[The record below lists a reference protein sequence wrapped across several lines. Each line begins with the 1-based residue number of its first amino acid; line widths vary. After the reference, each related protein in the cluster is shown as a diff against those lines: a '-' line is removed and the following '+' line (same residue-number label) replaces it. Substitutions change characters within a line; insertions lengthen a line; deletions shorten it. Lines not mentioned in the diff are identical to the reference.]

1 MDEEILFI
9 RLEQIPGGVR
19 LTENFSERFVKCI
32 REDSMHE
39 SMLILQG
46 LISLIGE
53 ISRSRYFKVLYPLFG
68 CSVKTLKQYLC
79 GIAEQ
84 SSGDH
89 LFDRGHGRFYDELI
103 VEGSVQVQLPFSYE
117 VVLDPEESANMEFT
131 EHDRLFIN
139 IKTELQAGSAD
150 PAVITAAAFAEALYG
165 ELYFPAL
172 KLLTGDETN
181 EKIRAFISSTIDA
194 QFIPFV

>member
-19 LTENFSERFVKCI
+19 LTENISERFVKCI

-53 ISRSRYFKVLYPLFG
+53 INRSSFFKVLYPLFG
-68 CSVKTLKQYLC
+68 CSVKTLKQYLYEK
-79 GIAEQ
+79 AERN
-84 SSGDH
+84 SADH
-89 LFDRGHGRFYDELI
+89 LFDRGHGNYFNEII
-103 VEGSVQVQLPFSYE
+103 VEGSVQVRMPFSYE
-117 VVLDPEESANMEFT
+117 VVLDPEESVDMEFT

-139 IKTELQAGSAD
+139 IKTELQPGSAD
-150 PAVITAAAFAEALYG
+150 PAVITALAFADVLYS

-194 QFIPFV
+194 QFVPFV

>member
-1 MDEEILFI
+1 
-9 RLEQIPGGVR
+9 
-19 LTENFSERFVKCI
+19 
-32 REDSMHE
+32 MHE

-46 LISLIGE
+46 LVSLIGE
-53 ISRSRYFKVLYPLFG
+53 ISRSRFYKVLYPLFG
-68 CSVKTLKQYLC
+68 CSVNTLKQYL
-79 GIAEQ
+79 GGVAEQ
-84 SSGDH
+84 SSGSH

-103 VEGSVQVQLPFSYE
+103 VEGSVQVQMPFTYE
-117 VVLDPEESANMEFT
+117 VVLDPEESVNMEFT

-139 IKTELQAGSAD
+139 IITELHTGSAD

-181 EKIRAFISSTIDA
+181 EKINAFIGSTIDA
-194 QFIPFV
+194 QFVPFV

>member
-1 MDEEILFI
+1 MDEEKLYI

-19 LTENFSERFVKCI
+19 LSENFSERFVKCI

-39 SMLILQG
+39 SMLILRG

-53 ISRSRYFKVLYPLFG
+53 VSRSRFYKVLYPLFG
-68 CSVKTLKQYLC
+68 CNVKTLKQYLC
-79 GIAEQ
+79 GMAEQ
-84 SSGDH
+84 SSGEH
-89 LFDRGHGRFYDELI
+89 LFDRGHGKFYDELI

-117 VVLDPEESANMEFT
+117 VVLDPEESVDLGFT
-131 EHDRLFIN
+131 ERDRLFKN
-139 IKTELQAGSAD
+139 IKTELQAGTAD

-165 ELYFPAL
+165 ELYFSAL

-181 EKIRAFISSTIDA
+181 EKIRAFIGSTIDA
-194 QFIPFV
+194 QFVSFV

>member
-1 MDEEILFI
+1 MDEEKLYI

-19 LTENFSERFVKCI
+19 LSENFSERFVKCI

-53 ISRSRYFKVLYPLFG
+53 VSRSRFYKVLYPLFG
-68 CSVKTLKQYLC
+68 CNVKTLKQYLC
-79 GIAEQ
+79 GMAEQ
-84 SSGDH
+84 SSGEH
-89 LFDRGHGRFYDELI
+89 LFDRGHGKFYDELI

-117 VVLDPEESANMEFT
+117 VVLDPEDSVDLGFT
-131 EHDRLFIN
+131 ERDSLFKN
-139 IKTELQAGSAD
+139 IKTELQPGSAD

-181 EKIRAFISSTIDA
+181 AKIRTFIGGTIDA
-194 QFIPFV
+194 QFVPFV

>member
-1 MDEEILFI
+1 MDEEKLYI

-19 LTENFSERFVKCI
+19 LSENFSERFVKCI

-53 ISRSRYFKVLYPLFG
+53 VSRSRFYKVLYPLFG

-79 GIAEQ
+79 GMAEQ
-84 SSGDH
+84 SSGEH
-89 LFDRGHGRFYDELI
+89 LFDRGHGKFYDELI

-117 VVLDPEESANMEFT
+117 VVLDPEDSVDLGFT
-131 EHDRLFIN
+131 ERDSLFKN
-139 IKTELQAGSAD
+139 IKTELQPGSAD

-165 ELYFPAL
+165 ELYFSAL

-181 EKIRAFISSTIDA
+181 EKIRAFIGSTIDA
-194 QFIPFV
+194 QFVSFV

>member
-1 MDEEILFI
+1 MDEEKLFI

-19 LTENFSERFVKCI
+19 LSENFSARFVKCI
-32 REDSMHE
+32 REDTMHE

-53 ISRSRYFKVLYPLFG
+53 INRSSFFKVLYPLFG

-79 GIAEQ
+79 GKADQ
-84 SSGDH
+84 SSADL
-89 LFDRGHGRFYDELI
+89 LFDRGHGNYFEEII
-103 VEGSVQVQLPFSYE
+103 VEGSVQVWMPFSYE
-117 VVLDPEESANMEFT
+117 VILDPEEYVNMGFT

-139 IKTELQAGSAD
+139 IKTELQPGSAD
-150 PAVITAAAFAEALYG
+150 PAAITALAFADVLYS

-181 EKIRAFISSTIDA
+181 EKIRTFISSTIDA
-194 QFIPFV
+194 QFVPFV

>member
-1 MDEEILFI
+1 MDEEKLFI
-9 RLEQIPGGVR
+9 KLEQIPGGVR
-19 LTENFSERFVKCI
+19 LSENFSVHFVKCI

-53 ISRSRYFKVLYPLFG
+53 ISRSSFFKVLYPLFG

-84 SSGDH
+84 SSADH
-89 LFDRGHGRFYDELI
+89 LFDRGHGKFYDELI
-103 VEGSVQVQLPFSYE
+103 VEGSVQMQLPFSYE
-117 VVLDPEESANMEFT
+117 VVLDPEESVNMEFT

-150 PAVITAAAFAEALYG
+150 PAVITAAAFAETLYG

-181 EKIRAFISSTIDA
+181 EKIRAFIDSTIDA
-194 QFIPFV
+194 QFVPFV